1 MYNVDYYFGSTENTY
16 DKVLDG
22 LYTTEVHSFKT
33 SSLTGSPSKSLITRR
48 VIKSISELEREKF
61 KYLHPKRIGGQAGR
75 TCTSL
80 APD

>member
-33 SSLTGSPSKSLITRR
+33 SSLPLAEFWKPENFL
-48 VIKSISELEREKF
+48 KLLEWTMHYK
-61 KYLHPKRIGGQAGR
+61 LMDHLMVVCCI
-75 TCTSL
+75 
-80 APD
+80 